1 MKKCMAANWKM
12 YKLQNDAEE
21 TARALVRK
29 LKDKLPSDR
38 EVVVF
43 PPFTA
48 LSAVYKAFHGQRG
61 FSLGAQNFYP
71 DLQGAYTGEIA
82 PEMLKDLGCSYALA
96 GHSERRH
103 IFEEDNAFISRKFSF
118 GLQNHVNMVLCI
130 GETLKERKHDMLQ
143 EVLKQQLAAC
153 LNKFPKEIYPS
164 KLCIAYEPVWAIGTG
179 EVAGNQ
185 DIVRAHNL
193 VRKILL
199 SYFPEAGSQIRILY
213 GGSVKPDNC
222 AQIIELDN
230 VDGVLVGGAG
240 LSADSFSE
248 IVLAAT

>member
-12 YKLQNDAEE
+12 YKLRDEAES
-21 TARALVRK
+21 TTRSLLRK
-29 LKDKLPSDR
+29 LKDKLPEDR
-38 EVVVF
+38 EVVIF

-48 LSAVYKAFHGQRG
+48 IKAVADLFSGQQG
-61 FSLGAQNFYP
+61 FSVGGQNFYP
-71 DLQGAYTGEIA
+71 DEQGAYTGEIA
-82 PEMLKDLGCSYALA
+82 PAMLKDLGCSYALA

-103 IFEEDNAFISRKFSF
+103 ILMEEDTFISQKVSF
-118 GLQNHVNMVLCI
+118 GLQNFLDIVLCV
-130 GETLKERKHDMLQ
+130 GETLEERKKGYVQD
-143 EVLKQQLAAC
+143 VLKRQLSTC
-153 LNKFPKEIYPS
+153 LHGFPKEVKPI
-164 KLCIAYEPVWAIGTG
+164 KLNIAYEPVWAIGTG
-179 EVAGNQ
+179 EVARSE
-185 DIVRAHNL
+185 DITEAHTL
-193 VRKILL
+193 IREELL
-199 SYFPEAGSQIRILY
+199 GYFPDAGYQMRILY